1 MLYRPS
7 YCSNCGEKI
16 VRANW
21 QLWTSRRFCDVCV
34 ADNPAAEYGPKAV
47 ILLALV
53 SIAAATTSFIGGG
66 SDKRQNAESERR
78 VERPAMIASLVAT
91 PMPVATPQV
100 EVAKLQP
107 TAIEKPSGKQP
118 VVVTDTSTI
127 CGALTKKGTACSR
140 RVKGSI
146 RCFQHQGMPSA
157 AEIVRQ

>member
-53 SIAAATTSFIGGG
+53 SIAAATTSFFGSG
-66 SDKRQNAESERR
+66 SDKLQNAGSERR
-78 VERPAMIASLVAT
+78 AERPAMIASLAAT
-91 PMPVATPQV
+91 PMPVVTPQP
-100 EVAKLQP
+100 EVMKIPPAE
-107 TAIEKPSGKQP
+107 IEKRTVKQP

-127 CGALTKKGTACSR
+127 CGALTKKGSACSR
-140 RVKGSI
+140 RVKGNT

>member
-47 ILLALV
+47 IVVALV
-53 SIAAATTSFIGGG
+53 SIAAATSSFFGNG
-66 SDKRQNAESERR
+66 SDKRQNAESESRA
-78 VERPAMIASLVAT
+78 ERPPTIASLAAT
-91 PMPVATPQV
+91 PMPVATPPV
-100 EVAKLQP
+100 EAAKLQP
-107 TAIEKPSGKQP
+107 TAIEKPSVKQP
-118 VVVTDTSTI
+118 VVVTDITAT

-140 RVKGSI
+140 RVKGST

-157 AEIVRQ
+157 AEIVRR